1 MSKET
6 QDSSRKTQENGFE
19 RMGTDKKT
27 GKTGKMEKI
36 TQLIGFYYTK
46 YNEYDICY
54 EKEGS
59 GCNFTLAEITTSDA
73 KILPECR
80 EAHRLAIIEL
90 DRVLKIH
97 YEMENLLKA
106 IQPNQPKEIADK
118 ITELLNVKGTE
129 K

>member
-6 QDSSRKTQENGFE
+6 P
-19 RMGTDKKT
+19 
-27 GKTGKMEKI
+27 KI
-36 TQLIGFYYTK
+36 KLIGYYNSK
-46 YNEYDICY
+46 YDEYDICY
-54 EKEGS
+54 TEKGS
-59 GCNFTLAEITTSDA
+59 PYNIRMAEITTREKD
-73 KILPECR
+73 ILPECR
-80 EAHRLAIIEL
+80 DTHRQAIIEL
-90 DRVLKIH
+90 DRILKIH